1 METVRTKVLIVEDD
15 KEISRMMATFL
26 QKQGYET
33 VCAFH
38 GAEAL
43 GMLTEQKD
51 ISLVLLDL
59 MLPFQSGDMVL
70 KKMREFSKIPVIVV
84 SAKDTVTTKIDLL
97 LLGADDYITKPFD
110 LDELYVRCETVLRR
124 YRVGVS
130 AAKREPICYKALVLD
145 GEAKTVTVCGKPLL
159 LTAKEYRI
167 LEELLENPRKLFS
180 KEDLYEIV
188 WKEPYCGD
196 DSTLK
201 VHMSNLRNKLR
212 ELDPDEEYVETVWGM
227 GFKRKD

>member
-1 METVRTKVLIVEDD
+1 MEPIRTKVLIVEDD
-15 KEISRMMATFL
+15 KEISHMVATYL

-38 GAEAL
+38 GMEAL
-43 GMLTEQKD
+43 GMLTEQEN

-70 KKMREFSKIPVIVV
+70 KKIRDFSKVPVIVV
-84 SAKDTVTTKIDLL
+84 SAKDAVSTKIDLL
-97 LLGADDYITKPFD
+97 RLGADDYVTKPFD
-110 LDELYVRCETVLRR
+110 LDELFVRCETVLRR
-124 YRVGVS
+124 YRLVESSV
-130 AAKREPICYKALVLD
+130 KKEPIRYKELVLD
-145 GEAKTVTVCGKPLL
+145 RESKKVTVCEKPLS

-167 LEELLENPRKLFS
+167 LEELLENPKKLFS

-212 ELDPDEEYVETVWGM
+212 ELDADGEYIETVWGM

>member
-43 GMLTEQKD
+43 GILTEQKD

-70 KKMREFSKIPVIVV
+70 KKMRESV
-84 SAKDTVTTKIDLL
+84 
-97 LLGADDYITKPFD
+97 
-110 LDELYVRCETVLRR
+110 
-124 YRVGVS
+124 
-130 AAKREPICYKALVLD
+130 
-145 GEAKTVTVCGKPLL
+145 
-159 LTAKEYRI
+159 
-167 LEELLENPRKLFS
+167 
-180 KEDLYEIV
+180 
-188 WKEPYCGD
+188 
-196 DSTLK
+196 
-201 VHMSNLRNKLR
+201 
-212 ELDPDEEYVETVWGM
+212 
-227 GFKRKD
+227 